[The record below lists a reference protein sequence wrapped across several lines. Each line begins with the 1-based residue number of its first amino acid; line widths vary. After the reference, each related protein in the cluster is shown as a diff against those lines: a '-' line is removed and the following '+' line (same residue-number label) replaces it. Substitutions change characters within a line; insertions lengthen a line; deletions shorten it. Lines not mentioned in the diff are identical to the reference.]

1 VPELTLQEALQSD
14 EVRNFLGGL
23 IQESVEELL
32 PAAVKSAI
40 DEEMP
45 ALRESVREEIAQ
57 DGQLDVLHAEAKTLI
72 ESAKGLTPAA
82 RQNLLD
88 DYGLAEEGDKVKPGR
103 ALALIECVKDGEG
116 KVTKTAKAVLREAVE
131 ADVKRVRNVL
141 RESAPTI
148 PRAPGGGTDENALQE
163 APFLGD
169 ASPLAQRLK
178 EKGLDPAQFGATP
191 TPTPNT

>member
-14 EVRNFLGGL
+14 EVRDFLGGL

-57 DGQLDVLHAEAKTLI
+57 DGQLDV
-72 ESAKGLTPAA
+72 
-82 RQNLLD
+82 
-88 DYGLAEEGDKVKPGR
+88 AEEGDKVKPGR

-191 TPTPNT
+191 TPTPTT